1 MLHRLWRWLTGLYRR
16 LRQWWH
22 KPTPTPPPSPPRPSF
37 SATELESTFLH
48 LLDWMEQGASRGQM
62 KGFLIAKGIAPSQWT
77 TWLEG
82 FANRLSDNPTQHQE
96 LARRMVQFGEL
107 YGEEWGA
114 LAAKIGR
121 EVLAQVSE
129 PGEKVAEPGEKV
141 AEPGEKVAEPEE
153 KVSEAG
159 EKEKDEAQVWFER
172 GKEQFNLGQYEE
184 AIASCNEAIRLRPDY
199 PEAYYNRGG
208 MQHILG
214 QYEEAIASFNEA
226 IRLRPDYPEAY
237 ALRGAAQD
245 NLGQYEEAIASCN
258 EAIRL
263 RPDYPEA
270 YALRGAAQDNLGQY
284 EEAIASYNEAIR
296 LRPDFPE
303 AYNDRGAAQ
312 RNLGQYEEAIASY
325 NEAIRLRPDYPEAYN
340 NRGIA
345 QRNLGQYEEAI
356 ASYNEAIRL
365 RPDYPEAYNNRGIAQ
380 RNLGQYEEA
389 IASYN
394 EAIRL
399 RPDFPEA
406 YNNRGAA
413 QRNLGQ
419 YEEAIA
425 SYNEAIRLRPDYP
438 EAYNNRGAAQD
449 NLGQY
454 EEAIASYNEAIRLR
468 PDFPEAYNNRG
479 AAQRNLGQYEEAI
492 ASYNEAIRLRRDYP
506 EAYFN
511 RGNAQ
516 GNLGQY
522 EEAIASYNEAIRLRP
537 DYPEAYNNRG
547 AAQDNLGQYEE
558 AIASYNEAIRLRPDY
573 PEAYNNR
580 GAAQDNLGQYEEAI
594 ASYDAALILKRDKWE
609 AWAMRGQAANQVDRR
624 NSPYLPSDLALLNPD
639 LNQRGFEGALLTYRE
654 GLKYCQKD
662 THPEGWGTLH
672 FAIGN
677 LYDLRSRRKATN
689 RDPDRRTAFEHY
701 NLALETLTETAYPER
716 HLEVLRPLIRL
727 LLSFDEIEQAQE
739 LQRRGT
745 DLVRRLVDCCPS
757 PGKQRQLAL
766 QFADFKQLTVDLCVR
781 RGEVGRA
788 FAVAEAG
795 KNACLSWLF
804 YGRADAVTEL
814 DWSQMRQLLG
824 GEIPP
829 TPLNKGGLEGV
840 NLNSPLGENPPAPPF
855 PRGAGGGYTPLGTA
869 EVSDQVA
876 PSFPRGAGEIPPTP
890 LNKGGLEGVN
900 LNSPPGENP
909 PAPPFPRGAGGGY
922 TPLGTAEVSDQV
934 APSFPR
940 GAGEIPPTPLN
951 KGGLE
956 GVNLNSP
963 PGENPPAP
971 PFPRGAGGGST
982 PLGTAEVSDQVAP
995 SFPRGAGEIP
1005 PTPLNKGGLER
1016 GNLNSPLGENP
1027 PAPPFPRG
1035 AGGGSTPLGTAE
1047 VSDQVAPS
1055 FPRGA
1060 GEIPPTPLN
1069 KGGLEGV
1076 NLNSPLGENP
1086 PAPPFPRGAGEI
1098 PPTPLN
1104 KGGLEGVNLN
1114 SPLGENPPAPPFP
1127 RGAGGGST
1135 PLGTA
1140 EVSDQVAPS
1149 FPRGAGEIPPTPL
1162 NKGGLEGVN
1171 LNSPLGEN
1179 PPAPPFPRGAGGG
1192 STPLGTAEVSDQ
1204 VAPPFPR
1211 GAGEI
1216 PPTPLNKG
1224 GLEGVN
1230 LNSPLGENPPAP
1242 PFPRGAGEIP
1252 PTPLNKGGL
1261 EGVNLNSPPGEN
1273 PPAPPFPR
1281 GAGGGSTP
1289 LGTAEVSDQVA
1300 PSFPRGAGE
1309 IPPTPLN
1316 KGGLEGVNLN
1326 SPLGENPPAPP
1337 FPRGAG
1343 GGYTAAVYWHWSPY
1357 ALTTFILKPDRPEPT
1372 VLNHNRFQDR
1382 SEYTGNLR
1390 ELEDWMQ
1397 EWNRTYHR
1405 NPKDKKD
1412 KTTTQSDSWRKGLKA
1427 QLDRLAAIVQIDAI
1441 LDELEDC
1448 REYQHLILIP
1458 HKDLHRLPLHGLF
1471 VNSDRFPRTC
1481 TLTYLPSAAFVR
1493 PEAPTPSDASRFDAL
1508 LSVENPPSLTKTADG
1523 SHKTLAPL
1531 PAAEVESEIV
1541 ARLFGRNTR
1550 LAGTDATAAALKAAL
1565 QQPHSAFHFSGH
1577 GYYEFSHPIA
1587 SALCLQ
1593 GEDRLSVEDIL
1604 SLDLSAYRL
1613 VYLSAC
1619 ETAVSGDETITSE
1632 YVGLTG
1638 AFARSRVAYIV
1649 STLWSVESLGSTL
1662 FSLYFYQELERG
1674 HPEPVAFANAQQWL
1688 KTVTRDRLGDWYRQQ
1703 IERFENDPSFPRSL
1717 LRNFKSW
1724 SSSIAT
1730 MEETPFA
1737 DPYYWSAFILC
1748 GR

>member
-82 FANRLSDNPTQHQE
+82 FAKRLSDNPTQHRE

-141 AEPGEKVAEPEE
+141 AEAGEKVA
-153 KVSEAG
+153 EAG
-159 EKEKDEAQVWFER
+159 EKEKDEAQVWFEL
-172 GKEQFNLGQYEE
+172 GYAQGNLGQHEE

-199 PEAYYNRGG
+199 PEAYYNRGIAQG
-208 MQHILG
+208 NLG
-214 QYEEAIASFNEA
+214 QHEEAIASCNEA

-237 ALRGAAQD
+237 YNRGIAQG

-263 RPDYPEA
+263 RPDFPVA
-270 YALRGAAQDNLGQY
+270 YLVRGNAQDDLRQY
-284 EEAIASYNEAIR
+284 EEAIASCNEAIR
-296 LRPDFPE
+296 LRPDFPV
-303 AYNDRGAAQ
+303 AYLVRGNAQ
-312 RNLGQYEEAIASY
+312 DDLRQYEEAIASY

-340 NRGIA
+340 NRGYA
-345 QRNLGQYEEAI
+345 QDNLGQH
-356 ASYNEAIRL
+356 
-365 RPDYPEAYNNRGIAQ
+365 
-380 RNLGQYEEA
+380 EEA

-438 EAYNNRGAAQD
+438 EAYNNRGAAQG
-449 NLGQY
+449 NLGQH
-454 EEAIASYNEAIRLR
+454 EEAIAS
-468 PDFPEAYNNRG
+468 F
-479 AAQRNLGQYEEAI
+479 
-492 ASYNEAIRLRRDYP
+492 
-506 EAYFN
+506 
-511 RGNAQ
+511 
-516 GNLGQY
+516 
-522 EEAIASYNEAIRLRP
+522 NEAIRLRP
-537 DYPEAYNNRG
+537 DYPEAYHNRG
-547 AAQDNLGQYEE
+547 NAQG
-558 AIASYNEAIRLRPDY
+558 
-573 PEAYNNR
+573 
-580 GAAQDNLGQYEEAI
+580 NLGQYEEAI
-594 ASYDAALILKRDKWE
+594 ASYDAALILKRDMWD
-609 AWAMRGQAANQVDRR
+609 AWFMRGQVANQVDRR

-654 GLKYCQKD
+654 GLKSCQKD

-689 RDPDRRTAFEHY
+689 RDPDRRTAFKHY

-840 NLNSPLGENPPAPPF
+840 NLNSPPGENPPAPPF
-855 PRGAGGGYTPLGTA
+855 PRGAGGGSTPLGTA

-900 LNSPPGENP
+900 LNSPLGENP

-1005 PTPLNKGGLER
+1005 PTPLNKGGLE
-1016 GNLNSPLGENP
+1016 
-1027 PAPPFPRG
+1027 
-1035 AGGGSTPLGTAE
+1035 
-1047 VSDQVAPS
+1047 
-1055 FPRGA
+1055 
-1060 GEIPPTPLN
+1060 
-1069 KGGLEGV
+1069 
-1076 NLNSPLGENP
+1076 
-1086 PAPPFPRGAGEI
+1086 
-1098 PPTPLN
+1098 
-1104 KGGLEGVNLN
+1104 GVNLN

-1127 RGAGGGST
+1127 RGAGGGY
-1135 PLGTA
+1135 
-1140 EVSDQVAPS
+1140 
-1149 FPRGAGEIPPTPL
+1149 
-1162 NKGGLEGVN
+1162 
-1171 LNSPLGEN
+1171 
-1179 PPAPPFPRGAGGG
+1179 
-1192 STPLGTAEVSDQ
+1192 TPLGTAEVSDQ

-1224 GLEGVN
+1224 GLERGN
-1230 LNSPLGENPPAP
+1230 LNSPLGENPPQP
-1242 PFPRGAGEIP
+1242 P
-1252 PTPLNKGGL
+1252 L
-1261 EGVNLNSPPGEN
+1261 E
-1273 PPAPPFPR
+1273 R
-1281 GAGGGSTP
+1281 GAGGGS
-1289 LGTAEVSDQVA
+1289 
-1300 PSFPRGAGE
+1300 
-1309 IPPTPLN
+1309 
-1316 KGGLEGVNLN
+1316 
-1326 SPLGENPPAPP
+1326 
-1337 FPRGAG
+1337 
-1343 GGYTAAVYWHWSPY
+1343 TAAVYWHWSPY